1 MTRLLRRVLIST
13 CLLAAPCAG
22 LGDEG
27 ILGTSKESD
36 GVVTGSYFPGDD
48 RILKLKGDFS
58 KWTPAKVTEL
68 WIDEYYGTAPLSRKE
83 AACLSRYPLTERI
96 IFGRPG
102 PEIVHL
108 SGPALEEFL
117 KCPRL
122 AGMMLNLDGFGPD
135 LAEAL
140 GKFTKLDYLWIFVS
154 DGGYSKPS
162 KPIPDDGTADI
173 ILKMPK
179 LEGLNLHGLSDFSNQ
194 FLMDLRK
201 APALK
206 GLNLGSKKFDA
217 RSFEIL
223 GTMNLESLSIKVP
236 DLKQLN
242 LKGLEKTGIRDLGI
256 SDIGLGR
263 STLLQDFSLE
273 AVDTLLKMPQLENFW
288 SLALGENAESAE
300 YAAARVKLR
309 RHLEE
314 NKKRHAEAGAATPG
328 AKPDK

>member
-1 MTRLLRRVLIST
+1 MTGLLRRVLIAVS
-13 CLLAAPCAG
+13 LLAAPCAG

-48 RILKLKGDFS
+48 RILKLNGDFS
-58 KWTPAKVTEL
+58 KWTAAKVTEL

-96 IFGRPG
+96 TFGRPG

-108 SGPALEEFL
+108 GGPVLEEFL

-122 AGMMLNLDGFGPD
+122 VGMSLNLAGFGPD

-140 GKFTKLDYLWIFVS
+140 GKFTKLESLWIFVS
-154 DGGYSKPS
+154 DGASPKPS
-162 KPIPDDGTADI
+162 NPLPDDGTAAM
-173 ILKMPK
+173 ILKLPK
-179 LEGLNLHGLSDFSNQ
+179 LDWLSLHGLSDFSNQ

-206 GLNLGSKKFDA
+206 GLNLGSEKFDA

-223 GTMNLESLSIKVP
+223 GTMNLESLNIDVP

-242 LKGLEKTGIRDLGI
+242 LKGLEKTGIRDLGV
-256 SDIGLGR
+256 SDLGLGR

-288 SLALGENAESAE
+288 SLALGENSESAE
-300 YAAARVKLR
+300 YAAARVKLL

-314 NKKRHAEAGAATPG
+314 NKKRNAGNGAAR
-328 AKPDK
+328 